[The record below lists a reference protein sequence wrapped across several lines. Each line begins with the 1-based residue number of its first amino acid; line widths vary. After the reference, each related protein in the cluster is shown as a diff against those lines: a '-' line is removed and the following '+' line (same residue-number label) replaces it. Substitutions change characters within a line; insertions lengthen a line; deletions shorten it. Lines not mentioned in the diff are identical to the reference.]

1 MDLEPRRDL
10 KNEKVDGLREMVME
24 RVSGVNGEGV
34 REEGFGPSDQC
45 EISW

>member
-10 KNEKVDGLREMVME
+10 KNEKVDELREMVME
-24 RVSGVNGEGV
+24 RDSGVNGEGV
-34 REEGFGPSDQC
+34 REEGFGPSEC

>member
-1 MDLEPRRDL
+1 MDLEPGRDL

-24 RVSGVNGEGV
+24 RVSGVNGERV
-34 REEGFGPSDQC
+34 REGGFGPSEC